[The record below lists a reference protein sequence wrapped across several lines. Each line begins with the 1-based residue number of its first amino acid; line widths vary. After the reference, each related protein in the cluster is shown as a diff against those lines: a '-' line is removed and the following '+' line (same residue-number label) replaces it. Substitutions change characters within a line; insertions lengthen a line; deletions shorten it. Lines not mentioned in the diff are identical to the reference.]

1 MAYGVWGGEVEDRR
15 RKTDRELEYRES
27 EDDEVGRIFYY
38 GPGGGAAGAGG
49 RRPNFLAG
57 TALGKNSPEFRIY
70 SNNFLLGSA
79 QTTLS
84 CPPLHPR

>member
-1 MAYGVWGGEVEDRR
+1 MAYGVWGGGGEE
-15 RKTDRELEYRES
+15 DRELEYRES

-38 GPGGGAAGAGG
+38 GLGGGAAGAGG
-49 RRPNFLAG
+49 RISWRERRWGKTAQNLLKQLLACSVLRRP
-57 TALGKNSPEFRIY
+57 
-70 SNNFLLGSA
+70 A